1 MVCNK
6 CRLGW
11 KVQKSINLYVQW
23 IEDISTYFLCSQF
36 LLIINLHCV
45 TTIFVFCFCVCN
57 NIPNSFHPKFKIHI
71 MCDQMRNCSKTYCL
85 TSGKILLFF
94 KSGYKMKC
102 LGLSMDPR
110 NKWRNQ
116 WQQTNICRIMT
127 IKIPSPTRL
136 VEQGIM

>member
-6 CRLGW
+6 YKLGW

-45 TTIFVFCFCVCN
+45 RRFFFVFVYVTTSRIHFIRNLKYTLCV
-57 NIPNSFHPKFKIHI
+57 IKWEIAA
-71 MCDQMRNCSKTYCL
+71 KTYCL

-116 WQQTNICRIMT
+116 WQQTNTCRIMT

>member
-6 CRLGW
+6 YKLGW

-23 IEDISTYFLCSQF
+23 IENISTSFLCSQF

-71 MCDQMRNCSKTYCL
+71 MCDQMRNCSKNIL
-85 TSGKILLFF
+85 FDIGENTSFF
-94 KSGYKMKC
+94 KSGYKLKC

>member
-6 CRLGW
+6 YKLGW

-45 TTIFVFCFCVCN
+45 RRFFFVFVYVTTSRIHFIRN
-57 NIPNSFHPKFKIHI
+57 FKIHI

-94 KSGYKMKC
+94 KSGYKLKC

-116 WQQTNICRIMT
+116 WQQTNTCRIMT
-127 IKIPSPTRL
+127 IKIPSPTCL